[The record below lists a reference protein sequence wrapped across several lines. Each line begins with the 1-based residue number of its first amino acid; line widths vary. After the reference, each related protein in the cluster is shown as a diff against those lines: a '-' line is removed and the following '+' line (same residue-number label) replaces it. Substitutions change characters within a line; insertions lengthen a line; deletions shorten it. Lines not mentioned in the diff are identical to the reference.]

1 MGCHA
6 LPPYRSWVQRR
17 SQDLPWGRAQ
27 SPWYSCTWP
36 TCQTHRPPAV
46 RHSTGREGDVE
57 MASRANQKTLYSSI
71 HLTNTYYDTLT
82 NDVIIQNVQQTD
94 LLHVLGYNHAHRVC
108 TSVPWGVLAVK
119 CCMDPL
125 TQISPV
131 QDGPLRLPPGLPQ
144 NSALHS
150 LTNCGAVVQG
160 WCHECI
166 ASPHYAEITVCQPG
180 PLQHLNID
188 RKDSNTTCP
197 VGRTNDEILGSLC
210 CCQCRQQTQYTKHMH
225 GAKMLLWW
233 GMKQTVNKD
242 RLTDSHTTLHT
253 SSIQH
258 TTCTQLRKD
267 NRHWMHCIT
276 QTSQTEYFIH

>member
-6 LPPYRSWVQRR
+6 LPPYRSWVQRGT
-17 SQDLPWGRAQ
+17 QDLSWGRAQ

-119 CCMDPL
+119 CCMSPL
-125 TQISPV
+125 TQISPAEAV
-131 QDGPLRLPPGLPQ
+131 PKRLSPGLTQ
-144 NSALHS
+144 RSAPRS
-150 LTNCGAVVQG
+150 LTERRALVWG
-160 WCHECI
+160 WCHQCI
-166 ASPHYAEITVCQPG
+166 ACSHYAETTIHQPG
-180 PLQHLNID
+180 SLQYLNTD
-188 RKDSNTTCP
+188 RKDSN
-197 VGRTNDEILGSLC
+197 VSSWMNYRQDC
-210 CCQCRQQTQYTKHMH
+210 CFPPLYS
-225 GAKMLLWW
+225 
-233 GMKQTVNKD
+233 V
-242 RLTDSHTTLHT
+242 
-253 SSIQH
+253 
-258 TTCTQLRKD
+258 
-267 NRHWMHCIT
+267 
-276 QTSQTEYFIH
+276 